1 MWDLFYSC
9 VSEVTGDGDVLGGVE
24 LEVSLANHTRP
35 LQRRFFWAC
44 ASAGFPC
51 PHDQVALQALFY
63 LQDYYG
69 VVICDFNYQG
79 MLAYRELARSAVVF
93 AASVLRTAGFNHVGS
108 TGSVIDVNVAAQW
121 QVLYLQ
127 LVSSAC
133 RF

>member
-1 MWDLFYSC
+1 
-9 VSEVTGDGDVLGGVE
+9 VSEVTDDGDVLGGVE
-24 LEVSLANHTRP
+24 LEVPVAKHASV
-35 LQRRFFWAC
+35 LQHRFFWAC

-51 PHDQVALQALFY
+51 PHDQAARQALFY
-63 LQDYYG
+63 LQECYG
-69 VVICDFNYQG
+69 FVIYDFNYQG

-108 TGSVIDVNVAAQW
+108 TGSVVDVNVAAQW
-121 QVLYLQ
+121 QVLYSQ